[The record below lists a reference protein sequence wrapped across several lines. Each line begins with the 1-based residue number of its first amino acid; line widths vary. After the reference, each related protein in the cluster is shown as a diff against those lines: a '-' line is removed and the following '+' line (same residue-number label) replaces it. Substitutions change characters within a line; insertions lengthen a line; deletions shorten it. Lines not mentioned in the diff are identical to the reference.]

1 MKQILISFIVFA
13 GIVLICRHIVS
24 DIKQE
29 QRIEVLENLVSDL
42 YHQRDTVI
50 IEHNDTLNISK
61 TTPITKSRQQLHNPS
76 YPPLKG
82 TTRDHKD
89 TTKFSTPILLD
100 LNIIDSLTL
109 IKIPGIGS
117 KTASNI
123 IRYRNQLG
131 GFYSPRQL
139 SEKLTWDGAQERMD
153 EWCTKWFYADT
164 VHIKRLNVNEADF
177 KSLLRHPYLN
187 YEQTKALVNYR
198 DKHNGV
204 SGINVLSMLECFTEE
219 DIERLK
225 HYLDFKKKSWL
236 RP

>member
-29 QRIEVLENLVSDL
+29 QRIVVLENLVSDL
-42 YHQRDTVI
+42 YYK
-50 IEHNDTLNISK
+50 NDTIIFVRNDSIAYTK
-61 TTPITKSRQQLHNPS
+61 DTPITGSKQ
-76 YPPLKG
+76 PLLPAPGTRTFEKTKG
-82 TTRDHKD
+82 RNDS
-89 TTKFSTPILLD
+89 TKFSNPVLLD
-100 LNIIDSLTL
+100 LNIIDSLSL
-109 IKIPGIGS
+109 IRIPGIGS

-225 HYLDFKKKSWL
+225 HYLDFKKKS
-236 RP
+236 